1 MRPPAKKLDQLFKL
15 LRLYDPALAH
25 DFATLSKVL
34 PTSRGEDTLVDRFVR
49 GKALSVLFDHCVAVV
64 GALPVDESV
73 VELMFSE
80 GKKYPPEKRVTGADK
95 P

>member
-15 LRLYDPALAH
+15 LRFYDPALAH

-49 GKALSVLFDHCVAVV
+49 GKALSVLFDHCAAVV
-64 GALPVDESV
+64 GALPVDEPV
-73 VELMFSE
+73 VELMFSV
-80 GKKYPPEKRVTGADK
+80 EKSIHRK
-95 P
+95 NESRE